1 MSRNRRVIGG
11 LVAATA
17 LLLSGCAGGEVSAA
31 AVQQS
36 VRDGLA
42 GQGVEVRSVSCP
54 TGVDSRV
61 GSVVVCAVD
70 LWDEEALGQPVDR
83 VRVEVT
89 EVDGDKVRYR
99 LVPLAV
105 GVPDD
110 AQTGDDQPTD
120 DQSDDSSTTTD

>member
-1 MSRNRRVIGG
+1 MIGG
-11 LVAATA
+11 LVAAAA

-54 TGVDSRV
+54 AGVDSRV
-61 GSVVVCAVD
+61 GSVVVCAVE
-70 LWDEEALGQPVDR
+70 LWDEDALGQPVDR

-89 EVDGDKVRYR
+89 EVDGEQVRYR

-110 AQTGDDQPTD
+110 AEHDDEQRTDEQPD
-120 DQSDDSSTTTD
+120 DDSSTTN